1 MNQKLGVKNRVQL
14 ERNIFMQ
21 TKRKKVHFT
30 KLVLYE
36 YFGST
41 YICDRF
47 FKCEQALQ
55 GSRKTISNILFSEAY
70 HSKN

>member
-36 YFGST
+36 YFGCT

-47 FKCEQALQ
+47 FIRKALQ
-55 GSRKTISNILFSEAY
+55 VSGKTIRSNILFSEAY